1 MCPTDAATFTAG
13 SFLHSFY
20 AMTDNPIRPPLEE
33 AHSPVQTCRNRHRT
47 WAAVLVQNEGHID
60 QLLTL
65 LANVPGDA
73 CRSLNHRAAD
83 YAQGLDQLKTRV
95 HRLRTEVVC
104 TSTNCPL
111 STPPAA
117 CPDPRFVSSDT
128 DNSLIST
135 VSAEYDLLKERC
147 QLFFGDLMQ
156 LNLI

>member
-1 MCPTDAATFTAG
+1 
-13 SFLHSFY
+13 
-20 AMTDNPIRPPLEE
+20 MTDNLIRPSLEDY
-33 AHSPVQTCRNRHRT
+33 SPVHTCRNQHRT
-47 WAAVLVQNEGHID
+47 WATVLVQNEEHID

-65 LANVPGDA
+65 LADVPDDG
-73 CRSLNHRAAD
+73 CRSLHHAVA

-104 TSTNCPL
+104 TGTDCPL

-117 CPDPRFVSSDT
+117 CPDPRFVPSDAG
-128 DNSLIST
+128 NFLIST
-135 VSAEYDLLKERC
+135 VSADYNRLKDRC